1 MVAATAQQEVAPWY
15 RHVWPWLLMGGP
27 LVVVVASTVTF
38 WLAARAPDA
47 MVVDDYYKQGNAINQ
62 SIERDEEAVKLGL
75 SAEVKFPGAGGGQL
89 EVDMSSAQALAW
101 PPAIQVL
108 LVHPTKANLDRTVEL
123 HLATAAQSN
132 GAHYVGPVGATE
144 HIAYQLTVQDF
155 GNKWRLMSD
164 RRGAARD
171 VVKLRAGS
179 TNDSNPTQ
187 PAESAAGG

>member
-1 MVAATAQQEVAPWY
+1 MVAATAQRDVAPWY

-27 LVVVVASTVTF
+27 FVVVIASTVTF
-38 WLAARAPDA
+38 WLAARTPDA

-62 SIERDEEAVKLGL
+62 LIERDDEAVKLGL
-75 SAEVKFPGAGGGQL
+75 GAEVRFPGGNGGQL
-89 EVDMSSAQALAW
+89 EVDMTSKQPLAW

-108 LVHPTKANLDRTVEL
+108 LVHPTKADLDRTVEL
-123 HLATAAQSN
+123 HLSTAAQSN
-132 GAHYVGPVGATE
+132 GAHYVGQVGPTE

-179 TNDSNPTQ
+179 TKDLDATQ
-187 PAESAAGG
+187 AAESAAGG

>member
-1 MVAATAQQEVAPWY
+1 MVAATAQRDVTPWY

-27 LVVVVASTVTF
+27 LVVVIASTVTF

-75 SAEVKFPGAGGGQL
+75 GAQIKFPSGSGGQL
-89 EVDMSSAQALAW
+89 DVEMTSAQALAW

-108 LVHPTKANLDRTVEL
+108 LVHPTKADLDRTIEL
-123 HLATAAQSN
+123 HLTGAQSN
-132 GAHYVGPVGATE
+132 GAHYVGQVGPIE
-144 HIAYQLTVQDF
+144 HIAYQITVQDF

-179 TNDSNPTQ
+179 TNDGTATQ
-187 PAESAAGG
+187 PAESAAGA